1 MNKQPIDNHPVD
13 QFMQTLDANVRP
25 LMNEAHWE
33 GMQALLDQNFPADD
47 STSGGAAHS
56 DSKPETGAGKM
67 FKRFRWIFLGGFAL
81 IMTMAGTQW
90 SALAI
95 QNSQENQVREI
106 QEKHSGQIETSTD
119 EQVGSAIKKIENPS
133 KQNANVSENSGTEN
147 LDSKESSLNESATG
161 GLQGEIKG
169 EQEMQNP
176 SLEKLNQG
184 NGMVTDSI
192 PARKQNETA
201 TDSSTIKKKKFI
213 FW

>member
-33 GMQALLDQNFPADD
+33 GMQALLDQNFAAED

-56 DSKPETGAGKM
+56 DSKPETGAGKVV
-67 FKRFRWIFLGGFAL
+67 KRFRWIFLGGIAL

-95 QNSQENQVREI
+95 QNSQENQIRDI
-106 QEKHSGQIETSTD
+106 QKTQSEQIETSPD
-119 EQVGSAIKKIENPS
+119 EEVGSAIKKIENPS
-133 KQNANVSENSGTEN
+133 KPNSNRPENSGIEN
-147 LDSKESSLNESATG
+147 LDNKESSLNESASG
-161 GLQGEIKG
+161 EPQGKNVW
-169 EQEMQNP
+169 EQEIQNP
-176 SLEKLNQG
+176 SMEKLNSG
-184 NGMVTDSI
+184 NGIVTDSI
-192 PARKQNETA
+192 QTRKHN
-201 TDSSTIKKKKFI
+201 DSAPDTSTIKKKKFI